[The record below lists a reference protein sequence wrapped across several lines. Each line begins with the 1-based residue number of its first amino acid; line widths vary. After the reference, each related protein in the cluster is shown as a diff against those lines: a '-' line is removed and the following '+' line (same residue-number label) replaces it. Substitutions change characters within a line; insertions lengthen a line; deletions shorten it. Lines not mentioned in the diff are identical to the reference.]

1 MVHFP
6 DEVLQNILSYLPKR
20 QMHPCAKMIDK
31 YVVEAFLRGD
41 ELSIMSI
48 CKFSSKDLF
57 FYLRGAEIAIRMMKM
72 YDPINDYCL
81 CCHKT
86 IHRFERH
93 LKSKMHK
100 INYQKKRPTLKNIR
114 NNKDTEIWI

>member
-1 MVHFP
+1 
-6 DEVLQNILSYLPKR
+6 
-20 QMHPCAKMIDK
+20 MHPVAKMIDK
-31 YVVEAFLRGD
+31 YVVKAFLRED
-41 ELSIMSI
+41 DFSHILF
-48 CKFSSKDLF
+48 CKFSFKELF
-57 FYLRGAEIAIRMMKM
+57 FNLKGFEIATRMMKI
-72 YDPINDYCL
+72 YDPINNYCL

-114 NNKDTEIWI
+114 NNKDTEILI